1 VPALTSVAIRE
12 LAEFVHR
19 TGDLYEPGGRVTA
32 EEGVTGQARW
42 QKGRP
47 ASYQRERSVL
57 GEVNCSDIVL
67 TLRGRADGIDLEAGL
82 IEEIKT
88 SRRFPET
95 PSSEHVAQGR
105 LYAALL
111 AREFPARTAW
121 TVQVTY
127 VNPDSLESRAFT
139 EDLSCVSLEAFLR
152 ESVDVYARWL
162 ADRLRDRA
170 LRDGWLS
177 ELKFPLPQLRPYQGA
192 VIRRCADAIRS
203 AEHLLLE
210 APTGSGKTLSVTFP
224 AVKALPGA
232 SRIFYLTSR
241 STGATA
247 ALTALR
253 QLDGNDGQL
262 RRLSLTARD
271 RICPVPGTP
280 CDPTVCD
287 YARGYYDR
295 RRPALVELLAEREL
309 TAPVISRVAMT
320 HTVCPFELSLDAAV
334 WVDVVIGDYN
344 YLFDPLVRLQRFAAD
359 KDAIVLVD
367 EAHQL
372 APRVVESLSITITRY
387 DFKVAIGLAA
397 APIAKRLRSVDRLL
411 LKLSKN
417 LPFESSE
424 QQSVEVAPTLM
435 SDLEKL
441 LGKLLES
448 AVQWQNDTAQA
459 LPHEV
464 SEAVFLAVR
473 WLRLQPSMA
482 ICAYGY
488 FASDRGQN
496 FKLEARCLDP
506 APYLHRLLSGFGPHI
521 RFSATVSPPRI
532 YQRQH
537 GALLQAGVEGDEG
550 VFARAGSPF
559 SASQLGVF
567 IVPDVGTRYRERG
580 SGMTALVTLVRDTIL
595 VRPGR
600 YLVCFP
606 SYQYLRDFC
615 TFFEPEIAAR
625 EDWTFRCQQSGDQA
639 EQRLEM
645 MAELQSSLAAD
656 AGVLLGIV
664 MGGVFAES
672 IDLSSSPLDG
682 VIIVGVAIPPPSAE
696 RELAAAHFDADGFD
710 GRLLA
715 YIQPGMSRIV
725 QAAGR
730 LIRARSHRGIL
741 ILVDGRYRAAQYRQF
756 FPALWN
762 TRTVVSTQLNS
773 AVKEFWT
780 TS

>member
-1 VPALTSVAIRE
+1 MSALTTVAIRE

-32 EEGVTGQARW
+32 EEGMAGQARW
-42 QKGRP
+42 QKARP
-47 ASYQRERSVL
+47 PTYQKERTVT
-57 GEVNCSDIVL
+57 GEVSCLDLVL
-67 TLRGRADGIDLEAGL
+67 TLRGRADGADLESGL
-82 IEEIKT
+82 VEEIKT
-88 SRRFPET
+88 SRRFPES
-95 PSSEHVAQGR
+95 PASEHVAQGR

-111 AREFPARTAW
+111 AREFPERTAW

-127 VNPDSLESRAFT
+127 VHPDEQESRTFT
-139 EDLSCVSLEAFLR
+139 EHLSALVLEEFLLDSVQTYSTWLVERLQARVSR
-152 ESVDVYARWL
+152 DRWL
-162 ADRLRDRA
+162 AD
-170 LRDGWLS
+170 
-177 ELKFPLPQLRPYQGA
+177 LKFPLPQLRPYQGA
-192 VIRRCADAIRS
+192 VIRRCAEAIRN

-210 APTGSGKTLSVTFP
+210 APTGSGKTLSVTYP

-241 STGATA
+241 STGAMA
-247 ALTALR
+247 ALTALG
-253 QLDGNDGQL
+253 QLAGEEGPL
-262 RRLSLTARD
+262 RRLALTARE

-280 CDPTVCD
+280 CDPDVCD

-295 RRPALVELLAEREL
+295 RRPALVELLAETEL
-309 TAPVISRVAMT
+309 TEPVISRVAQA

-344 YLFDPLVRLQRFAAD
+344 YLFDPLVRLQQFSSD

-372 APRVVESLSITITRY
+372 APRVAESLSIGIVRQ
-387 DFKVAIGLAA
+387 DLQAAIPVAA
-397 APIAKRLRSVDRLL
+397 ASVAKRLRAVDRQLL
-411 LKLSKN
+411 NISR
-417 LPFESSE
+417 SCRTDSAE
-424 QQSVEVAPTLM
+424 QQSVAVPEALVR
-435 SDLEKL
+435 SLEKL
-441 LGKLLES
+441 LETAMQWLNETAES
-448 AVQWQNDTAQA
+448 

-464 SEAVFLAVR
+464 SEIVFLAVR
-473 WLRLQPSMA
+473 WLRLQPTMA
-482 ICAYGY
+482 LCAYGY
-488 FASDRGQN
+488 LASGHGHA

-506 APYLHRLLSGFGPHI
+506 APYLHRLFAGFGPHI
-521 RFSATVSPPRI
+521 RFSATVSPPRV

-537 GALLQAGVEGDEG
+537 GALTPAGPACEEG

-559 SASQLGVF
+559 DASQLAVF
-567 IVPDVGTRYRERG
+567 IVPDVATRYRERQ
-580 SGMTALVTLVRDTIL
+580 SGMTTLVGVVRDTI
-595 VRPGR
+595 VARRGR

-606 SYQYLRDFC
+606 SYQYLREFAAH
-615 TFFEPEIAAR
+615 FESELLLLPG
-625 EDWTFRCQQSGDQA
+625 WTLCCQQSGDEA
-639 EQRLEM
+639 EQRLQM
-645 MAELQSSLAAD
+645 MARLQAPTGGE

-682 VIIVGVAIPPPSAE
+682 VIIVGVAIPPPNRE

-730 LIRARSHRGIL
+730 IIRARSHRGIL
-741 ILVDGRYRAAQYRQF
+741 VLVDGRYRAAQYRQF
-756 FPALWN
+756 FPALWD
-762 TRTVVSTQLNS
+762 TRTVATSQLS
-773 AVKEFWT
+773 AAVKEFWT

>member
-1 VPALTSVAIRE
+1 MSALTVVAVRE

-32 EEGVTGQARW
+32 EEGMTGQARW
-42 QKGRP
+42 QKDRP
-47 ASYQRERSVL
+47 ASYQRERLVA
-57 GEVNCSDIVL
+57 GEVSSLDLVVK
-67 TLRGRADGIDLEAGL
+67 LRGRADGADIESGL
-82 IEEIKT
+82 VEEIKT
-88 SRRFPET
+88 SRRFPEQ
-95 PSSEHVAQGR
+95 PASEHVAQGR

-111 AREFPARTAW
+111 AREFPVRTVW

-127 VNPDSLESRAFT
+127 VHPDSLDSRRFAET
-139 EDLSCVSLEAFLR
+139 LSSYALETFLL
-152 ESVDVYARWL
+152 ESVQIYTRWL

-170 LRDGWLS
+170 LRDEWLA

-192 VIRRCADAIRS
+192 VIRRCADAIKD

-210 APTGSGKTLSVTFP
+210 APTGSGKTLSVTYS

-241 STGATA
+241 STGALA

-253 QLDGNDGQL
+253 QLDGTDGQL

-280 CDPTVCD
+280 CDPNVCE

-295 RRPALVELLAEREL
+295 RRPALVELMAEKEL
-309 TAPVISRVAMT
+309 TETVISRVATT
-320 HTVCPFELSLDAAV
+320 HTVCPFELSLDAAL

-344 YLFDPLVRLQRFAAD
+344 YLFDPLVRLQRFSAD
-359 KDAIVLVD
+359 KDAIVLID

-372 APRVVESLSITITRY
+372 APRVAESLSISISRLE
-387 DFKVAIGLAA
+387 FKAAIGLAA
-397 APIAKRLRSVDRLL
+397 VPIAKRLRSVDRQL
-411 LKLSKN
+411 LKVAQN
-417 LPFESSE
+417 LPLESIE
-424 QQSVEVAPTLM
+424 AQPVEIPQTLLP
-435 SDLEKL
+435 SLE
-441 LGKLLES
+441 KLLES
-448 AVQWQNDTAQA
+448 AMQWQNDTSQT

-464 SEAVFLAVR
+464 SEAVFQAVR

-482 ICAYGY
+482 ICAYAYLG
-488 FASDRGQN
+488 SGRGQN
-496 FKLEARCLDP
+496 FRLEARCLDP
-506 APYLHRLLSGFGPHI
+506 APYLHRLLTGFGPHI
-521 RFSATVSPPRI
+521 RFSATVSPPRV

-537 GALLQAGVEGDEG
+537 GALLQVGLEGDEG
-550 VFARAGSPF
+550 AFARAGSPF
-559 SASQLGVF
+559 DASQLGVF
-567 IVPDVGTRYRERG
+567 IVPDVGTLYRERA
-580 SGMTALVTLVRDTIL
+580 SGMTALVDLVRDTIL
-595 VRPGR
+595 AHRGR

-606 SYQYLRDFC
+606 SYQYLRDFWAL
-615 TFFEPEIAAR
+615 FESGISAFP
-625 EDWTFRCQQSGDQA
+625 DWTFCCQQSSDTA
-639 EQRLEM
+639 EQRLAM
-645 MAELQSSLAAD
+645 LAELHSSIGAD
-656 AGVLLGIV
+656 TGVLLGIV

-762 TRTVVSTQLNS
+762 TRTVVSTQLNA

>member
-1 VPALTSVAIRE
+1 M
-12 LAEFVHR
+12 
-19 TGDLYEPGGRVTA
+19 
-32 EEGVTGQARW
+32 TGQARW
-42 QKGRP
+42 QKDRP
-47 ASYQRERSVL
+47 ASYQRERPVV
-57 GEVNCSDIVL
+57 GEVSSLDIVL
-67 TLRGRADGIDLEAGL
+67 NLRGRADGADIESGL
-82 IEEIKT
+82 VEEIKAT
-88 SRRFPET
+88 RRFPEK
-95 PSSEHVAQGR
+95 PASEHVAQGR

-127 VNPDSLESRAFT
+127 VHPDSLDSRIFT
-139 EDLSCVSLEAFLR
+139 ESLSSFTLETFLLD
-152 ESVDVYARWL
+152 SVERYTRWL
-162 ADRLRDRA
+162 ADRLLDRE
-170 LRDGWLS
+170 LRDAWLS

-192 VIRRCADAIRS
+192 VIRRCADAIKD

-210 APTGSGKTLSVTFP
+210 APTGSGKTLSVTYP

-241 STGATA
+241 GTGALA
-247 ALTALR
+247 VLTALR
-253 QLDGNDGQL
+253 QLDGADGQL

-280 CDPTVCD
+280 CDPSVCE

-309 TAPVISRVAMT
+309 TEPVISRVAMT

-344 YLFDPLVRLQRFAAD
+344 YLFDPLVRLQRFSAD

-372 APRVVESLSITITRY
+372 APRVAESLSISISRFE
-387 DFKVAIGLAA
+387 FKVAIGLAA
-397 APIAKRLRSVDRLL
+397 APIAKRLRSVDRCL
-411 LKLSKN
+411 LKIAQN
-417 LPFESSE
+417 LPLESAE
-424 QQSVEVAPTLM
+424 QQPVEIPQTLLHN
-435 SDLEKL
+435 LE
-441 LGKLLES
+441 KLLES
-448 AVQWQNDTAQA
+448 AMQWQNDTSQA

-488 FASDRGQN
+488 FASDRGQY

-506 APYLHRLLSGFGPHI
+506 APYLHRLFAGFGPHI
-521 RFSATVSPPRI
+521 RFSATVSPPRV

-537 GALLQAGVEGDEG
+537 GALLRVGLEGEEG

-559 SASQLGVF
+559 DASQLGVYV
-567 IVPDVGTRYRERG
+567 VPDVGTRYRVRA
-580 SGMTALVTLVRDTIL
+580 SGMTALVDLVRETIL
-595 VRPGR
+595 ARRGR

-606 SYQYLRDFC
+606 SYQYLRDFSVL
-615 TFFEPEIAAR
+615 FEPEFVSFS
-625 EDWTFRCQQSGDQA
+625 DWTFRCQQSNDQA

-645 MAELQSSLAAD
+645 MAELQSSIGAD
-656 AGVLLGIV
+656 TGVLLGIV

-682 VIIVGVAIPPPSAE
+682 IIIVGVAIPPPSAE
-696 RELAAAHFDADGFD
+696 RNLVAAHFDADGFD

-730 LIRARSHRGIL
+730 LIRDRSHRGVL

-762 TRTVVSTQLNS
+762 TRTVTSRQLNA

>member
-1 VPALTSVAIRE
+1 MPALTSVAIRE

-42 QKGRP
+42 QKNRP
-47 ASYQRERSVL
+47 ASYQRERSVG
-57 GEVNCSDIVL
+57 GEVSCLDIVL
-67 TLRGRADGIDLEAGL
+67 TLRGRADGVDLEAGL
-82 IEEIKT
+82 VEEIKA
-88 SRRFPET
+88 SRRFPEK
-95 PSSEHVAQGR
+95 PSSEHLAQGR

-111 AREFPARTAW
+111 AREFPARRSW

-127 VNPDSLESRAFT
+127 VNPDSLDSRAYT
-139 EDLSCVSLEAFLR
+139 EDLSSVSLEAFLR

-177 ELKFPLPQLRPYQGA
+177 GLKFPLPRLRPYQGA

-203 AEHLLLE
+203 SQHLLLE
-210 APTGSGKTLSVTFP
+210 APTGSGKTLSVTYP

-253 QLDGNDGQL
+253 QLDGDDGQL
-262 RRLSLTARD
+262 RRLSLTARE

-287 YARGYYDR
+287 FARGYYDR

-309 TAPVISRVAMT
+309 TEPVISRVAMT

-359 KDAIVLVD
+359 KEAIVLVD

-372 APRVVESLSITITRY
+372 APRVIDSLSISISRY
-387 DFKVAIGLAA
+387 DIKVAIGLVA
-397 APIAKRLRSVDRLL
+397 APIAKRLRSVDRVL

-417 LPFESSE
+417 LPLESSE
-424 QQSVEVAPTLM
+424 QQPVEVPPTLLAG
-435 SDLEKL
+435 LE
-441 LGKLLES
+441 KLLES
-448 AVQWQNDTAQA
+448 AGQWQNDTAQT
-459 LPHEV
+459 LPAEV

-488 FASDRGQN
+488 LASDRGQN

-506 APYLHRLLSGFGPHI
+506 APYLHRLLTGFGPHI
-521 RFSATVSPPRI
+521 RFSATVSPPRV

-537 GALLQAGVEGDEG
+537 GALLQAGLEGEEG

-559 SASQLGVF
+559 DASQLGVY

-595 VRPGR
+595 IRPGR
-600 YLVCFP
+600 YLLCFP

-615 TFFEPEIAAR
+615 TLFEPEIAAR
-625 EDWTFRCQQSGDQA
+625 ADWTFRCQQSSDHV
-639 EQRLEM
+639 EQRLDM

-741 ILVDGRYRAAQYRQF
+741 VLVDGRYREARYRQF
-756 FPALWN
+756 FPALWK
-762 TRTVVSTQLNS
+762 TRTVVATQLSS

-780 TS
+780 TI

>member
-1 VPALTSVAIRE
+1 MPDLTFIAIRE

-19 TGDLYEPGGRVTA
+19 TGDLFEPGGRVTA

-42 QKGRP
+42 QKSRP
-47 ASYQRERSVL
+47 ASCQRERPVVC
-57 GEVNCSDIVL
+57 EVSCLDTVL
-67 TLRGRADGIDLEAGL
+67 TLRGRVDGVDIEAGL
-82 IEEIKT
+82 VEEIKT
-88 SRRFPET
+88 SRRFPEK
-95 PSSEHVAQGR
+95 PASEHTAQGR

-111 AREFPARTAW
+111 AREYPARTVW

-127 VNPDSLESRAFT
+127 VHPDSLDSRVFT
-139 EDLSCVSLEAFLR
+139 ETLSSISLETFLR
-152 ESVDVYARWL
+152 DTVAVYARWL
-162 ADRLRDRA
+162 ADRLRDRK

-177 ELKFPLPQLRPYQGA
+177 DLKFPLPQLRPYQGA
-192 VIRRCADAIRS
+192 VIRRCADAIKD

-210 APTGSGKTLSVTFP
+210 APTGSGKTLSVTYP

-232 SRIFYLTSR
+232 SRIFFLTSR

-253 QLDGNDGQL
+253 QLDGEHGQL

-280 CDPTVCD
+280 CDPNFCSF
-287 YARGYYDR
+287 AKGYYDR
-295 RRPALVELLAEREL
+295 RQPALVELLAEKEL
-309 TAPVISRVAMT
+309 TEAVISRVAIA

-359 KDAIVLVD
+359 KHAIVLVD

-372 APRVVESLSITITRY
+372 APRVAESLSIRLSRV
-387 DFKVAIGLAA
+387 DFRVALGLAA
-397 APIAKRLRSVDRLL
+397 APIVKCLRSVDRQL
-411 LKLSKN
+411 LKIAKSRPLDSAEHQ
-417 LPFESSE
+417 P
-424 QQSVEVAPTLM
+424 VEIPQALLH
-435 SDLEKL
+435 SLEKL
-441 LGKLLES
+441 LKS
-448 AVQWQNDTAQA
+448 AIEWQNDTSQA
-459 LPHEV
+459 LPDEV
-464 SEAVFLAVR
+464 SEAVFLAVH
-473 WLRLQPSMA
+473 WLRLQPSME

-488 FASDRGQN
+488 LASDRGQN

-506 APYLHRLLSGFGPHI
+506 APYLHRLLAGFGPHI

-537 GALLQAGVEGDEG
+537 GALLQAGLEGEEG
-550 VFARAGSPF
+550 LFARAGSPF
-559 SASQLGVF
+559 DASQLGVF
-567 IVPDVGTRYRERG
+567 VVPDVGTRYRERT
-580 SGMTALVTLVRDTIL
+580 SGMKALVDLVRDTIL
-595 VRPGR
+595 AHRGR

-606 SYQYLRDFC
+606 SYLYLRDFC
-615 TFFEPEIAAR
+615 TQFETEISAFA
-625 EDWTFRCQQSGDQA
+625 DWSFRCQQASDQA
-639 EQRLEM
+639 EQRQEM
-645 MAELQSSLAAD
+645 MAELQSSIGAD
-656 AGVLLGIV
+656 AGGVLLGIV

-682 VIIVGVAIPPPSAE
+682 VIIVGVAIPPPSVA

-730 LIRARSHRGIL
+730 LIRARSHRGVL

-762 TRTVVSTQLNS
+762 TRTVVSTQLNA
-773 AVKEFWT
+773 AVKGFWT